1 MRWLELLVAA
11 SPEQAVLP
19 PTADATVS
27 IPVEVRSQCDTRLYQ
42 TRGSRPEI
50 RRLDQSDGSVRMY
63 YLVEN
68 RVNGCSMPV
77 IAIEHLP
84 EADRARGREINPGRS
99 AQPER

>member
-19 PTADATVS
+19 PTDPQPS
-27 IPVEVRSQCDTRLYQ
+27 IPVEVRAPCDTRLYQ

-50 RRLDQSDGSVRMY
+50 RRLDESDESVRMY